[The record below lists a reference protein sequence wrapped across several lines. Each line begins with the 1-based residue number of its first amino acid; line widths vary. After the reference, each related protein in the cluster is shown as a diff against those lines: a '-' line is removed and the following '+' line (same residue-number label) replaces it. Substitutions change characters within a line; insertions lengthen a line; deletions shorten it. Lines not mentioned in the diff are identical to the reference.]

1 MIGRIVRLRRR
12 WLGAVILL
20 FGLTVSPLLASQ
32 AHASL
37 TYCRSDPVLVLS
49 NLAVLD
55 VQAGINDNL
64 SDVQRVVYVVHA
76 PVGTHLV
83 ALVNTDDLMRLKEK
97 VRFYADNLPN
107 TFDTYTTAYTGHRS
121 VGVTAYSAVV
131 SVLGLTLGSGST
143 SGLNAQSLRIHFT
156 SLL

>member
-1 MIGRIVRLRRR
+1 MSGRILRLRRS
-12 WLGAVILL
+12 WLGAVMLL
-20 FGLTVSPLLASQ
+20 FGLTVSPLLATQ

-64 SDVQRVVYVVHA
+64 SDVHNVVYVVHA

-83 ALVNTDDLMRLKEK
+83 ALVNTDGLMGLKEK

-107 TFDTYTTAYTGHRS
+107 TFDTYTTAYTGQRS
-121 VGVTAYSAVV
+121 VGVTAYSSVV
-131 SVLGLTLGSGST
+131 SVLGVTLGSGSR
-143 SGLNAQSLRIHFT
+143 SGLNAQSLHIHFVP
-156 SLL
+156 LL